1 MARLR
6 EMAARVVDG
15 SLCSADDFA
24 NGFPTLSASHPDVLQ
39 HVYLQAQGCLRE
51 NASVR
56 GRRRRLNAHLPCDT
70 QPPRRSV
77 CAGRV

>member
-1 MARLR
+1 MAKLR
-6 EMAARVVDG
+6 EMSARVVDG

-56 GRRRRLNAHLPCDT
+56 GHR
-70 QPPRRSV
+70 
-77 CAGRV
+77 

>member
-1 MARLR
+1 MAGATEESTRVAKLR

-56 GRRRRLNAHLPCDT
+56 GRR
-70 QPPRRSV
+70 
-77 CAGRV
+77 